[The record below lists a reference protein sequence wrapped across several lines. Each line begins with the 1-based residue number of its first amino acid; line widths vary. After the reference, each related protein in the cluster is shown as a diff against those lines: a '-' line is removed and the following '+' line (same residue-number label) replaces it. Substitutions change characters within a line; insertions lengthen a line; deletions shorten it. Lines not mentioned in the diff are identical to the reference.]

1 MKRILVSALSISLL
15 WPAAASAEIV
25 VGFVTGLSGAV
36 SSIGIPIGKGIA
48 AGQTYRGEIDGEA
61 VRVIEL
67 DDASD
72 PSMAAR
78 NTRKLVEQEKVD
90 ALIGTS
96 GAPQTVAMATIAV
109 ELKVPMVAVSPI
121 TPPPTGEGGPWV
133 VQSLQPQLLLFQG
146 IVGHMKANKVK
157 TVAFIGFNDALG
169 DLMYSSL
176 VESAKEAG
184 INIVANER
192 YARTET
198 SVTGQ
203 VLKIV
208 SQRPDAVVIGGTAT
222 PAALPAIGLT
232 ERGYK
237 GLVYGNNGMISADF
251 LRVAGKAANGII
263 CPTGPVI
270 VAEQLPD
277 SNPTKKVALAYREA
291 YQKAN
296 SAPAIDGFSPY
307 AFDGWLIL
315 TDAIKR
321 AKATGA
327 KSGTPEFRAAIRAAL
342 YSTKELAGAYG
353 VYNFVPA
360 STYGVD
366 ERSVTLVKID
376 NGAWKLLSSPTP

>member
-1 MKRILVSALSISLL
+1 MKRMLVSALAIGLI
-15 WPAAASAEIV
+15 WPGAASAEIV

-48 AGQTYRGEIDGEA
+48 AGQVYRGEIDGEPI
-61 VRVIEL
+61 RVIEL

-203 VLKIV
+203 ILKIV
-208 SQRPDAVVIGGTAT
+208 SQRPDAIVIGGTAT
-222 PAALPAIGLT
+222 PAALPALALA

-277 SNPTKKVALAYREA
+277 SNPTKKVSIAYRET

-296 SAPAIDGFSPY
+296 NAPAIDGFSPY
-307 AFDGWLIL
+307 AFDGWVIL

-321 AKATGA
+321 AKATG
-327 KSGTPEFRAAIRAAL
+327 
-342 YSTKELAGAYG
+342 
-353 VYNFVPA
+353 
-360 STYGVD
+360 
-366 ERSVTLVKID
+366 VK
-376 NGAWKLLSSPTP
+376 